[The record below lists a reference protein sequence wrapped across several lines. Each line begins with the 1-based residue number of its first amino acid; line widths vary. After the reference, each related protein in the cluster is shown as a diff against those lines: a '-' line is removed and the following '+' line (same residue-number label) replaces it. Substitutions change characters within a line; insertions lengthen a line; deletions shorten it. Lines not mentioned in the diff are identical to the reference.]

1 MKQILLTFIIMIF
14 ICTTSLAQ
22 DGETAQQTEEAIR
35 ATVMNYIEGWYEGN
49 PERMEK
55 ALHPDLAKRGVQVL
69 PATGTTILNFASARN
84 MVEYTRA
91 GFGKLPAEERNIKL
105 TIFDVY
111 KTTASVKVTSAKF
124 IDYAHLVK
132 CDRKWLIVNVLWEP
146 LPKEKE

>member
-1 MKQILLTFIIMIF
+1 MRQILLTVILTIF

-22 DGETAQQTEEAIR
+22 NGETAQQTEEAIR
-35 ATVMNYIEGWYEGN
+35 NTVMNYIEGWYEGK

-69 PATGTTILNFASARN
+69 PETGATILIFASARN

-91 GFGKLPAEERNIKL
+91 GYGKLPEEKRNIEI
-105 TIFDVY
+105 TILDVY
-111 KTTASVKVTSAKF
+111 KTTASVKVSSAKY
-124 IDYAHLVK
+124 IDYAHLIK
-132 CDRKWLIVNVLWEP
+132 CDGKWLIVNVLWEF